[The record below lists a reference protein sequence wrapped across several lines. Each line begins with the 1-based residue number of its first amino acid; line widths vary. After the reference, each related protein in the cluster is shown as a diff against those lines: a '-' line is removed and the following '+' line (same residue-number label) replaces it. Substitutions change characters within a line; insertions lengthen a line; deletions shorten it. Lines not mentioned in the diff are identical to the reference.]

1 MIRLQSLTLQRGPQR
16 LLEDAELTLHA
27 GHKAGLIGANG
38 AGKSTLFA
46 LLLGELTP
54 DSGDCLLPA
63 DWRIAHMRQE
73 IDTLDRIAIDYV
85 LDGDLRLRQV
95 QHDLAEAEKAQ
106 DGAAQAR
113 LHSELDS
120 ADGYTADARARKMLA
135 GLGFTN
141 EQMDRPVADFSGGWR
156 MRLNLAQ
163 ALMCPSDL
171 LLLDEPTNHLDLDA
185 ILWLEDFLKSYQ
197 GTLLLISHD
206 RDFLD
211 AVVDNI
217 AHVEQKKITLYRGG
231 YTAFERA
238 RAERLAQQQQAFE
251 KQQAQRAHM
260 ESYIARFKAQ
270 ATKARQAQSRIKAL
284 ERMEELSAAHVDSP
298 FDFVFRESVKISSP
312 LLDLSDA
319 RLGYGDKTILEKVK
333 LQLTPGARI
342 GLLGPNGAGK
352 STLIKNLSGE
362 LEPLAGRLT
371 RGENTVVGYFAQHQ
385 LDSLDAKASPLLHL
399 QRLAPTE
406 REQTLRD
413 FLGGFDFRGAR
424 IDEPVLNFSGG
435 EKARLALALIAWD
448 RPNLLLLDE
457 PTNHLD
463 LEMRLALTM
472 ALQEFSGAVVVVSHD
487 RHLLKS
493 TTDEFLL
500 VADGKVSEFDGD
512 LDDYARWLV
521 DYRQRNVP
529 VSNTPVNPDK
539 TDKKAQRQ
547 AAAALRQQL
556 APHKREADK
565 LEAELGK
572 VHERLAK
579 IEASLGDSAVYEA
592 ARKDELRDL
601 LAEQAKL
608 KVREGQLEETWM
620 EALELLETLQAE
632 LEALS

>member
-1 MIRLQSLTLQRGPQR
+1 MIRLSNLTLQRGPQR
-16 LLEDAELTLHA
+16 LLEGAELTLHA

-38 AGKSTLFA
+38 AGKSSLFA
-46 LLLGELTP
+46 LLRGELTP
-54 DSGDCLLPA
+54 DAGNCQLPG

-73 IDTLDRIAIDYV
+73 VDTLDRLAVDYV
-85 LDGDLRLRQV
+85 LDGDVHLRKV
-95 QHDLAEAEKAQ
+95 QDALVAAEAAH
-106 DGAAQAR
+106 DNIALAR
-113 LHSELDS
+113 LHIELDS
-120 ADGYTADARARKMLA
+120 ADGYTADARARKLLA
-135 GLGFTN
+135 GLGFSN
-141 EQMDRPVADFSGGWR
+141 EQMDRRVGDFSGGWR

-185 ILWLEDFLKSYQ
+185 ILWLEDWLKGYP

-211 AVVDNI
+211 AVVDHV
-217 AHVEQKKITLYRGG
+217 AHVEQCKLTLYRGG
-231 YTAFERA
+231 YSAFERA
-238 RAERLAQQQQAFE
+238 RAERLAQQQQAYE

-260 ESYIARFKAQ
+260 EKYIARFKAQ

-298 FDFVFRESVKISSP
+298 FDFVFRESEKISSP
-312 LLDLSDA
+312 LLDLAEA
-319 RLGYGDKTILEKVK
+319 RLGYGDKTVLEKIK
-333 LQLTPGARI
+333 LQLAPGARI

-352 STLIKNLSGE
+352 STLIKNLAGE
-362 LEPLAGRLT
+362 LEPLAGRLV
-371 RGENTVVGYFAQHQ
+371 RGENLVVGYFAQHQ
-385 LDSLDAKASPLLHL
+385 LDSLDSKASPLLHL

-413 FLGGFDFRGAR
+413 FLGGFDFRGNR
-424 IDEPVLNFSGG
+424 CDEPVLNFSGG
-435 EKARLALALIAWD
+435 EKARLALALIAWE

-500 VADGKVSEFDGD
+500 VADGKMEAFDGD

-521 DYRQRNVP
+521 EYRQRNAP
-529 VSNTPVNPDK
+529 VSTTPANPDK

-572 VHERLAK
+572 LHAELAK
-579 IEASLGDSAVYEA
+579 VEASLGDSGVYEA

-601 LAEQAKL
+601 LARQAQL
-608 KVREGQLEETWM
+608 KSREAELEEAWM
-620 EALELLETLQAE
+620 EALEVLENMQAE

>member
-1 MIRLQSLTLQRGPQR
+1 MIRLQNLTLQRGPQR

-27 GHKAGLIGANG
+27 GQKAGLIGANG
-38 AGKSTLFA
+38 AGKSSLFA
-46 LLLGELTP
+46 LLRGELTP
-54 DSGDCLLPA
+54 DSGDCQLPA

-73 IDTLDRIAIDYV
+73 IDTLERIAVDYV
-85 LDGDLRLRQV
+85 LDGDIRLRQV
-95 QHDLAEAEKAQ
+95 QRDLAAAEAAH
-106 DGAAQAR
+106 DGGAQAR
-113 LHSELDS
+113 LHAELDS
-120 ADGYTADARARKMLA
+120 ADGYTADARARKLLA
-135 GLGFTN
+135 GLGFSN
-141 EQMDRPVADFSGGWR
+141 EQMDRQVGDFSGGWR

-185 ILWLEDFLKSYQ
+185 ILWLEDYLKGYP

-211 AVVDNI
+211 AVVDHV
-217 AHVEQKKITLYRGG
+217 AHVEQCKLTLYRGG
-231 YTAFERA
+231 YSAFERA
-238 RAERLAQQQQAFE
+238 RAERLAQQQQAYE
-251 KQQAQRAHM
+251 KQQVQRAHM
-260 ESYIARFKAQ
+260 EKYIARFKAQ

-312 LLDLSDA
+312 LLDLSEG
-319 RLGYGDKTILEKVK
+319 RLGYGEKVVLEKVK
-333 LQLTPGARI
+333 LQLAPGARI

-352 STLIKNLSGE
+352 STLIKNLAGE
-362 LEPLAGRLT
+362 LSPIGGRLV
-371 RGENTVVGYFAQHQ
+371 RGENLVVGYFAQHQ
-385 LDSLDAKASPLLHL
+385 LDSLDSKASPLLHL

-435 EKARLALALIAWD
+435 EKARLALALIAWE

-472 ALQEFSGAVVVVSHD
+472 ALQEFSGAVLVVSHD

-493 TTDEFLL
+493 TTDDFLL
-500 VADGKVSEFDGD
+500 VADGKVETFDGD
-512 LDDYARWLV
+512 LEDYARWLV
-521 DYRQRNVP
+521 DYRQRHAP
-529 VSNTPVNPDK
+529 VSTSPANADK

-565 LEAELGK
+565 LEKELGTL
-572 VHERLAK
+572 HSQLAK
-579 IEASLGDSAVYEA
+579 IEASLGDSALYEA
-592 ARKDELRDL
+592 ARKDELRGL

-608 KVREGQLEETWM
+608 KGRESELENAWM
-620 EALELLETLQAE
+620 QALEVLEAMQAE

>member
-1 MIRLQSLTLQRGPQR
+1 MIRLQNLTLQRGPQR

-38 AGKSTLFA
+38 AGKSSLFA
-46 LLLGELTP
+46 LLRGELHP
-54 DSGDCLLPA
+54 DSGDCSLPA

-73 IDTLDRIAIDYV
+73 VDTLERLAVDYV
-85 LDGDLRLRQV
+85 LDGDVRLRQV
-95 QHDLAEAEKAQ
+95 QRDLAAAEAAH
-106 DGAAQAR
+106 DGAALAR
-113 LHSELDS
+113 LHSELDT
-120 ADGYTADARARKMLA
+120 ADGYTADARARKLLA

-141 EQMDRPVADFSGGWR
+141 EQMDRQVGDFSGGWR

-185 ILWLEDFLKSYQ
+185 IIWLEDWLKSYP

-211 AVVDNI
+211 AVVDHV
-217 AHVEQKKITLYRGG
+217 AHVDQRKLILYRGG

-238 RAERLAQQQQAFE
+238 RAERLAQQQQAYE

-298 FDFVFRESVKISSP
+298 FDFVFRESTKISSP
-312 LLDLSDA
+312 LIDLSDA
-319 RLGYGDKTILEKVK
+319 RLGYGDKTVLEKVK

-362 LEPLAGRLT
+362 LQPLAGRLT

-413 FLGGFDFRGAR
+413 FLGGFDFRGGR

-435 EKARLALALIAWD
+435 EKARLALALIAWG

-472 ALQEFSGAVVVVSHD
+472 ALQEFSGAVLVVSHD

-493 TTDEFLL
+493 TTDNFFL
-500 VADGKVSEFDGD
+500 VADGKVEEFDGD
-512 LDDYARWLV
+512 LEDYARWLV
-521 DYRQRNVP
+521 EYRQRNAP
-529 VSNTPVNPDK
+529 VSTTPVNPDK

-572 VHERLAK
+572 VHEKLQK
-579 IEASLGDSAVYEA
+579 IETSLGDSGLYEA

-601 LAEQAKL
+601 LAEQARL
-608 KVREGQLEETWM
+608 KIREAELEEAWM
-620 EALELLETLQAE
+620 QALELLETLQAE